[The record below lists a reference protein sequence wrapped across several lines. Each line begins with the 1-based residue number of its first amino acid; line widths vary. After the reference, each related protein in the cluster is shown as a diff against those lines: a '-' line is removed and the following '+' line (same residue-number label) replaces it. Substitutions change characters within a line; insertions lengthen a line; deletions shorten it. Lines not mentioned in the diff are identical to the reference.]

1 MLLNQIVFARK
12 NSGGGILLN
21 YKQLNIFYKTHI
33 YAIYNSAK
41 RIDKR
46 QKIGRGTAVKFLN
59 PHSKPHNKIYC
70 HNLPLIHQIDI
81 PVQVGCKQQPQEIWH
96 K

>member
-21 YKQLNIFYKTHI
+21 HKHLNIFYKTHI

-46 QKIGRGTAVKFLN
+46 QKNRKRNSSQVPQPTQQNAQQNLLPQLAVN
-59 PHSKPHNKIYC
+59 SSNRYTR
-70 HNLPLIHQIDI
+70 
-81 PVQVGCKQQPQEIWH
+81 
-96 K
+96 